1 MAIRHPSGVIDLPA
15 HALTRRSAIGVVLAA
30 VLGAIPGKLRAG
42 GQSVTRVRRAYHDG
56 RFGQLHYRI
65 AGTAAAGGPRP
76 LLCLH
81 GSPYSGRIYETFL
94 AVMGADRIALATDTP
109 GFGDSDPPATVPA
122 MSDHAAAIG
131 DLLDASAFGEIDLL
145 GCQAGSALAV
155 ELALQRPRQ
164 VRRVAMISAPLF
176 TRAEIDA
183 RKGRLG
189 PVVPAAD
196 GSHLAEAWR
205 RIVGSAMPGWTLDH
219 AATQFPDVI
228 RQPAISWW
236 GEATMLDYP
245 LADRLPQ
252 LRQSILLLNPQDEWQ
267 DRTRRARALAAN
279 VDFRELP
286 GWCLGFLDIRADEL
300 AGILRGFLD
309 PAGA

>member
-1 MAIRHPSGVIDLPA
+1 MTIRRPSGVIDLPA

-42 GQSVTRVRRAYHDG
+42 GQSVARVRRAYHDG

-155 ELALQRPRQ
+155 EFALQRPRQ
-164 VRRVAMISAPLF
+164 RVYGRVQAEDRGRRWRAPRRTAICSKSLFVCSSSATSHALRERSHAARVR
-176 TRAEIDA
+176 
-183 RKGRLG
+183 
-189 PVVPAAD
+189 VPADTVIA
-196 GSHLAEAWR
+196 GLR
-205 RIVGSAMPGWTLDH
+205 WTGVPLR
-219 AATQFPDVI
+219 APRGYRGVI
-228 RQPAISWW
+228 EPKAI
-236 GEATMLDYP
+236 
-245 LADRLPQ
+245 
-252 LRQSILLLNPQDEWQ
+252 
-267 DRTRRARALAAN
+267 
-279 VDFRELP
+279 
-286 GWCLGFLDIRADEL
+286 
-300 AGILRGFLD
+300 
-309 PAGA
+309 